1 MRSLSQIM
9 LVVVLAMGSTPAM
22 SQTKPP
28 KCDTEG
34 HRAFDFWLGKW
45 DVRTPDGKLVGHNEI
60 SLEYNACVL
69 HERYASIKGYQGESL
84 NIYDPA
90 RDKWHQTWV
99 DTAGTLLVLEGGMRE
114 GSMVMAGA
122 TGSDDKPTR
131 QRITW
136 TPNPD
141 GSVRQLWE
149 ATDEKG
155 EWSVVFDGRYS
166 KALP

>member
-1 MRSLSQIM
+1 MKRFPLITSLALVLVTAPLASQPS
-9 LVVVLAMGSTPAM
+9 APCTDPAYR
-22 SQTKPP
+22 Q
-28 KCDTEG
+28 
-34 HRAFDFWLGKW
+34 FDFWLGEWEVFK
-45 DVRTPDGKLVGHNEI
+45 PDGTLAGTNRIER
-60 SLEYNACVL
+60 EYAGCVL
-69 HERYASIKGYQGESL
+69 HERYASIKGYKGESL